1 MFVFNRKDIFF
12 RFLRK
17 ILLTGFLKGDF
28 RQEKG
33 HQQQLWRV
41 CVDGQERSFTGQKPF
56 ETAFYFLSYLPE

>member
-1 MFVFNRKDIFF
+1 
-12 RFLRK
+12 
-17 ILLTGFLKGDF
+17 LTGFYKGDF

-56 ETAFYFLSYLPE
+56 ETAFYFLSYLPEKINQKAKGGDFVEYKQS